1 MLNCW
6 FWSVWFLGC
15 TLYNNSSSLMYFPNT
30 IIKTIIHISMI
41 KYYFQ
46 YSLQWWFGTYKV
58 SFSLFI
64 FLLFEKKQW
73 LRLLGKE
80 AWFGICGLLE
90 LKWCCCIFS
99 QILNFHWEIIR
110 YSDYL
115 YLYMIWP
122 SFFTTFNT
130 FYSFCIFF
138 ILMYSWRVCLIV
150 LPIWN

>member
-6 FWSVWFLGC
+6 VWSVWFLGC
-15 TLYNNSSSLMYFPNT
+15 TLYNNSSSLMYFPYT

-64 FLLFEKKQW
+64 FLLFEKKW

-99 QILNFHWEIIR
+99 PDFKFSLRNHTSFWLPVFIYDLTFVFHNFQYLLFILN
-110 YSDYL
+110 
-115 YLYMIWP
+115 
-122 SFFTTFNT
+122 
-130 FYSFCIFF
+130 IFLF
-138 ILMYSWRVCLIV
+138 
-150 LPIWN
+150 